1 MLGSIAVHANYW
13 QLLEE
18 LYVCCSV
25 LLAADVNFVAADD
38 DSSSS
43 ATYLNE
49 EGLDDWIMTNLEQPT
64 LRRARVSALTGAA
77 LPFQHDLCD
86 VLLTIGTSLST
97 SVK

>member
-1 MLGSIAVHANYW
+1 MPIVGSFLKGCMYGA
-13 QLLEE
+13 L
-18 LYVCCSV
+18 CCSV
-25 LLAADVNFVAADD
+25 LLAANVKLVAADD

-43 ATYLNE
+43 AAFE
-49 EGLDDWIMTNLEQPT
+49 DGLDDWIMTNLEQPT

-77 LPFQHDLCD
+77 LPFQYDLCD